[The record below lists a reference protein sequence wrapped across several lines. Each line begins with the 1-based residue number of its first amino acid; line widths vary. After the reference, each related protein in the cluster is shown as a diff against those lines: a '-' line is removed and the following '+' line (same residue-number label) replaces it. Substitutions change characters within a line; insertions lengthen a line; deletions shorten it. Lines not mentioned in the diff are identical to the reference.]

1 MDNYVEIIGY
11 IAGICTTICLI
22 PQLWKI
28 YKTSSAEDV
37 SILTFLVLFCG
48 QALWITYGVL
58 LYDLRIIIPNSISS
72 MLTLSIVI
80 VTYYYS

>member
-58 LYDLRIIIPNSISS
+58 LYDLIVDRAHLVNSELVSTS
-72 MLTLSIVI
+72 QPS
-80 VTYYYS
+80 